1 MSEKKITR
9 VPSGRRRNK
18 ATVRAFT
25 LVELLVVIGII
36 ALLVSI
42 LLPALQKARAQA
54 QRVVCSSSMRQLAV
68 AMTIYSRDFNGWLPY
83 CNAGPTPPGQP
94 GWLYQFNLL
103 STPRVSKNAETGVL
117 WRILRTTNVFR
128 CAAEDD
134 AIDPFPGSIYP
145 LSSYTMNVCF
155 GERAY
160 GYRAYKASKFKSH
173 CVVFWEPDET
183 LMGSS
188 FVWDDATSAPNQA
201 SITHRHGKT
210 TPVACV
216 DGHVEVYDR
225 RQFEGYAGITRNGAK
240 ALPVPNPLWCTP
252 GEPDGGRR
260 LW

>member
-1 MSEKKITR
+1 
-9 VPSGRRRNK
+9 
-18 ATVRAFT
+18 
-25 LVELLVVIGII
+25 
-36 ALLVSI
+36 
-42 LLPALQKARAQA
+42 
-54 QRVVCSSSMRQLAV
+54 
-68 AMTIYSRDFNGWLPY
+68 MTIYSRDSNGWLPY

-103 STPRVSKNAETGVL
+103 STPRVPKNAETGVL
-117 WRILRTTNVFR
+117 WRILRTTSVFR

-145 LSSYTMNVCF
+145 MSSYTMNVCF

-160 GYRAYKASKFKSH
+160 GYRPYKASKFKSH

-225 RQFEGYAGITRNGAK
+225 RQFEGYAGITRNGVK